1 MWQEV
6 ISCLYKK
13 EDREDITNWLLLLL
27 NYDNKI
33 YTKILAIKIQP
44 TLEDVIGPEKTAVIK
59 RRTIIENL
67 QLYRDVMSYV
77 NANKIQTAMIALDQ
91 EKAFDRVDSVGRVD
105 CNFLFEALLFR
116 IWSRENTENKNSLSK
131 HRNTD
136 QGKQALVASFS
147 SEKRTAA
154 RMPLIYDSVH
164 YICGN
169 IF

>member
-44 TLEDVIGPEKTAVIK
+44 TLEDVIETEKTAVIK
-59 RRTIIENL
+59 RRSIIENL
-67 QLYRDVMSYV
+67 QLYRDVMSNV

-116 IWSRENTENKNSLSK
+116 IWTRKNKENRNSLSK

-136 QGKQALVASFS
+136 QGKQ
-147 SEKRTAA
+147 
-154 RMPLIYDSVH
+154 D
-164 YICGN
+164 CGKDATYL
-169 IF
+169 